1 MGPLMLVSAVVL
13 SLAAAVGAGLLLMTI
28 LLRALSK
35 LR

>member
-1 MGPLMLVSAVVL
+1 MGVLMLVSAVVL
-13 SLAAAVGAGLLLMTI
+13 SLATAVGAGLLLMAM